1 MCHCCMNKVL
11 SIMADVQLNG
21 CAVAAASDAAAT
33 PTPVS
38 VGQQTVS
45 TTVSLTYAIC

>member
-1 MCHCCMNKVL
+1 MCHWCMNKVV
-11 SIMADVQLNG
+11 STMADVKQTG
-21 CAVAAASDAAAT
+21 CAVAAAT